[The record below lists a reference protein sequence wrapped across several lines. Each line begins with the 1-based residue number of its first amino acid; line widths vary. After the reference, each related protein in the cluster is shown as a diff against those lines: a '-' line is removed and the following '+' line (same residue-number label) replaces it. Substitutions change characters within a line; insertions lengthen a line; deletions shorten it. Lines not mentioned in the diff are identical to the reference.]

1 MPTGILVP
9 NDTPDVAT
17 FGARVESLGYDAVW
31 VNELWTRD
39 AFVTLTLVAEAT
51 DDIRLGT
58 SIVNIYG
65 RSPATLAQAAATVE
79 RAAGG
84 RTILGLGTS
93 TQKAVEDLHGVAFD
107 QPARR
112 LHETTEIVTEF
123 LRGAGRV
130 SYDGELVSVA
140 DFPALG
146 SGAEVYTAAL
156 GPATR
161 RATGRTADG
170 WLPHNI
176 PFENLSTAFETIAS
190 AARERDR
197 DPDEITTV
205 PYIPAAVDSDTAR
218 ARDAIR
224 DHVAYYVGN
233 GEGYERAVADEFP
246 EAEDVAEAWRAGDR
260 DEAASLVT
268 DEMVSSLGIA
278 GDEDGAREQLEEIRA
293 IDVVDEPLVVIPNG
307 VPPDLKEQTIEGLAP
322 DG

>member
-9 NDTPDVAT
+9 TDTVDIAD
-17 FGARVESLGYDAVW
+17 FGARMELLGYDSVW

-39 AFVTLTLVAEAT
+39 AFVTLTQVATAT
-51 DDIRLGT
+51 EDIRLGT

-84 RTILGLGTS
+84 RTVLGLGTS
-93 TQKAVEDLHGVAFD
+93 TPKAVEDLHGLSFE

-112 LHETTEIVTEF
+112 LHETTDIVTEF
-123 LRGAGRV
+123 LRGTGRV
-130 SYDGELVSVA
+130 SYDGEIFSVA

-146 SGAEVYTAAL
+146 SSAEVYTAAL